1 MSASLSEN
9 VILNN
14 IKILALINILEP
26 VTKTTV
32 IKSLGNNINS
42 KQIGLILSELTKDGF
57 IAREKGRYRT
67 TYKGSS
73 FSISRKANK
82 LRDIQRMKHLL
93 VTSKQRGGGS
103 VGR

>member
-42 KQIGLILSELTKDGF
+42 KQIGLILSEQHIRAVLLAF
-57 IAREKGRYRT
+57 LEKRINYEI
-67 TYKGSS
+67 
-73 FSISRKANK
+73 FNA
-82 LRDIQRMKHLL
+82 
-93 VTSKQRGGGS
+93 
-103 VGR
+103 